1 MVAYSI
7 YIIAYMLVTIYMEL
21 EHTIK
26 AATILLYQLKQAK
39 QSLLLFKLLAQQKHI
54 SADD

>member
-21 EHTIK
+21 EHN
-26 AATILLYQLKQAK
+26 
-39 QSLLLFKLLAQQKHI
+39 QSCHYFTVPAET
-54 SADD
+54 S